1 MNGTEVILQ
10 HTKKLNVCCQ
20 VNKGQPQLNNGWSF
34 PSLIVYLG
42 MRACYQ
48 LASLATRQV
57 FYFLKNKLANLS
69 GKEFKIKVFALT

>member
-1 MNGTEVILQ
+1 MNSTAY
-10 HTKKLNVCCQ
+10 KKNRMYAVKLTRGNP
-20 VNKGQPQLNNGWSF
+20 NSTTRWYF

-57 FYFLKNKLANLS
+57 FYFLKNKLANLG